1 MREIV
6 HIQAGQCGN
15 QIGAKVSTFCFL
27 ICFNYFFFDSDAHRP
42 PLCHAMRPAGR
53 YLRKQYN

>member
-15 QIGAKVSTFCFL
+15 QIGAKVCTKQ
-27 ICFNYFFFDSDAHRP
+27 
-42 PLCHAMRPAGR
+42 
-53 YLRKQYN
+53 LRKISLIEFKIRMKYSYQ